1 MTHNAVF
8 IATRVANAAVDGWLI
23 DHAVVVKDGL
33 IDEVVPRASLPVD
46 IADTHDVHDLGD
58 VSLLPGLIDAH
69 AHMHCSATLDAYHL
83 TTTESLQ
90 ALVARSAKNIRASL
104 LSGTTTLRDI
114 GSKNEVAFPIRDA
127 VRSGAIPGPR
137 LLLAG
142 TPITTTA
149 GHCWFFGTEAD
160 TEAEV
165 VKAVRH
171 QKKLGA
177 DVIKMMATGGMFTPT
192 ANPRTPQY
200 PASTLRA
207 AVVEAERL
215 DMQIVAHTL
224 AAQGV
229 KNCVGAG
236 IHHLIHARWYPA
248 NVTQPLDFDRDTVKR
263 LIDNGQWVDPTF
275 GHHLLGKEAV
285 AAGLAPPQVPH
296 PLVAASPI
304 TEDDHVARARE
315 MHEMGV
321 RFTTGLDMGMAHA
334 DFARSASNSR
344 AFVKLLG
351 FSEWE
356 AIAAA
361 TKDTAEAL
369 LLGSQVG
376 TLEPGKV
383 ADLVSMSGDPAA
395 DIENLEK
402 SVDVIQAGTPV
413 KLAGAALI

>member
-1 MTHNAVF
+1 MKNNSVF
-8 IATRVANAAVDGWLI
+8 IAKRVANASVDGWLA

-33 IDEVVPRASLPVD
+33 IADVTPRASLPDD

-69 AHMHCSATLDAYHL
+69 SHMHCSATLDAYHL

-90 ALVARSAKNIRASL
+90 ALVARSAMNIRNVL

-127 VRSGAIPGPR
+127 VRSGVIPGPR

-165 VKAVRH
+165 VRAVRN

-177 DVIKMMATGGMFTPT
+177 EIIKIMATGGMFTPS

-229 KNCVGAG
+229 KNCVEAG

-248 NVTQPLDFDRDTVKR
+248 DVTQPLDFDRDTVKR

-285 AAGLAPPQVPH
+285 AAGLAPPRVPH

-304 TEDDHVARARE
+304 TEEDHIARARE
-315 MHEMGV
+315 MHDMGV

-344 AFVKLLG
+344 AFVKHLG
-351 FSEWE
+351 FSAWE

-361 TKDTAEAL
+361 TKDTAAAL
-369 LLGSQVG
+369 RLDSQIG

-383 ADLVSMSGDPAA
+383 ADLVSMAGDPAG
-395 DIENLEK
+395 DIENLER
-402 SVDVIQAGTPV
+402 SVDVIQGGTPV
-413 KLAGAALI
+413 KLGGAALV

>member
-1 MTHNAVF
+1 MTNNAVF
-8 IATRVANAAVDGWLI
+8 IAARVANASVDGWLA

-33 IDEVVPRASLPVD
+33 IADVTPRASLPGD

-69 AHMHCSATLDAYHL
+69 SHMHCSATLDAYHL

-90 ALVARSAKNIRASL
+90 ALVARSAMNIRNVL

-127 VRSGAIPGPR
+127 VRSGVIPGPR

-165 VKAVRH
+165 VRAVRN

-177 DVIKMMATGGMFTPT
+177 EIIKIMATGGMFTPS

-229 KNCVGAG
+229 KNCVEAG

-248 NVTQPLDFDRDTVKR
+248 DVTQPLDFDRDTVKR

-285 AAGLAPPQVPH
+285 AAGLAPPRVPH

-304 TEDDHVARARE
+304 TEEDHIARARE
-315 MHEMGV
+315 MHDMGV

-344 AFVKLLG
+344 AFVKHLG
-351 FSEWE
+351 FSAWE

-361 TKDTAEAL
+361 TKDTAAAL
-369 LLGSQVG
+369 RLDSQIG

-383 ADLVSMSGDPAA
+383 ADLVSMAGDPAG
-395 DIENLEK
+395 DIENLER

-413 KLAGAALI
+413 KLGGAALV

>member
-1 MTHNAVF
+1 MTNNSVF
-8 IATRVANAAVDGWLI
+8 IAKRVANASVDGWLA

-33 IDEVVPRASLPVD
+33 IADVTPRASLPGD

-69 AHMHCSATLDAYHL
+69 SHMHCSATLDAYHL

-90 ALVARSAKNIRASL
+90 ALVARSAKNIRNVL

-127 VRSGAIPGPR
+127 VRSGVIPGPR

-165 VKAVRH
+165 VRAVRN

-177 DVIKMMATGGMFTPT
+177 EIIKIMATGGMFTPS

-229 KNCVGAG
+229 KNCVEAG

-248 NVTQPLDFDRDTVKR
+248 DVTQPLDFDRDTVKR

-285 AAGLAPPQVPH
+285 AAGLAPPRVPH

-304 TEDDHVARARE
+304 TEEDHIARARE
-315 MHEMGV
+315 MHDMGV

-344 AFVKLLG
+344 AFVKHLG

-361 TKDTAEAL
+361 TKDTAAAL
-369 LLGSQVG
+369 RLDSQIG

-383 ADLVSMSGDPAA
+383 ADLVSMAGDPAG
-395 DIENLEK
+395 DIENLER
-402 SVDVIQAGTPV
+402 SVDVIQGGTPV
-413 KLAGAALI
+413 KLGGAALV